1 MRFGIQL
8 YGVDKKSKEYPEDFF
23 GFLSESGYRTV
34 EPCILLRDHGA
45 FSGKGWTEE
54 DMSRYMPIL
63 KNAGLEVLSCHVL
76 TKEPEAV
83 TEEMAVLAVRYGIRQ
98 FVWNC
103 PDTVEEQA
111 FKKFAGI
118 CMAAADRLKECKA
131 QLLLHNGAKEIAENI
146 NGKPAYEWLL
156 EECGGK
162 VGAQPDVGWIF
173 AGGTEPEA
181 FLWRNAE
188 YIKSIHYKDFK
199 KDINTGMFYETA
211 IGRGEV
217 DIKSCFQFA
226 RAMEIPQFADQDSSR
241 EDITKD
247 IKETAVFLSG
257 LTQYRENSRSIL
269 CILDTLTGEVQK
281 VHEYDKVIEAPNW
294 LSDGDTILY
303 NSEGRIWRY
312 SISGDTET
320 MIDTGI
326 CNNCN
331 NDHVLSP
338 DEKYI
343 AVSHSTEESGLSR
356 IYRVPLDGGGAALIT
371 PEAPSYLHGWSPDGE
386 ELAYCAFRKIKGK
399 NEVDIYVIPA
409 GGGEEIRLTSNAGFN
424 DGPEYSPDGRYIWFN
439 STRTGLMQI
448 WRMRRD
454 GSEQT
459 QMTFEEQNNWFG
471 HISPDG
477 RKVINL
483 SYGKDALDANE
494 HLPNMNVELWIMDE
508 EGKNRKK
515 IMTFFGG
522 QGSIN
527 VNSWSKDSRHAA
539 FVMYELIHK

>member
-1 MRFGIQL
+1 MRFGVQL
-8 YGVDKKSKEYPEDFF
+8 YGADKNSKENPEGFF
-23 GFLSESGYRTV
+23 RFLSDSGYRTV
-34 EPCILLRDHGA
+34 EPCILLKDHGA
-45 FSGKGWTEE
+45 FGGKGWTENQ
-54 DMSRYMPIL
+54 MSHYMPIL

-83 TEEMAVLAVRYGIRQ
+83 VEEMASLADKYGIRQ

-103 PDTVEEQA
+103 PDTIEEQSC
-111 FKKFAGI
+111 KKFAGFCI
-118 CMAAADRLKECKA
+118 AAADRLKECKA
-131 QLLLHNGAKEIAENI
+131 ELLLHNGAKDIAEHI
-146 NGKPAYEWLL
+146 NGKSAYEWLL
-156 EECGGK
+156 EECQGK

-181 FLWRNAE
+181 FLWRNAD

-199 KDINTGMFYETA
+199 RAADTGILYETSVGCGD
-211 IGRGEV
+211 I

-226 RAMEIPQFADQDSSR
+226 RAMEIPQFADQDSSINDIT
-241 EDITKD
+241 EDIKH
-247 IKETAVFLSG
+247 TAAFLSG
-257 LTQYRENSRSIL
+257 LIQFRENSRSIL
-269 CILDTLTGEVQK
+269 CILDTLTGGVK
-281 VHEYDKVIEAPNW
+281 KIHEYDRVIEAPNW

-312 SISGDTET
+312 SISEDRE
-320 MIDTGI
+320 MVIDTGI
-326 CNNCN
+326 CDNCN

-343 AVSHSTEESGLSR
+343 AVSHSTRESGLSR
-356 IYRVPLDGGGAALIT
+356 IYKVPLEGGDAVLVT
-371 PEAPSYLHGWSPDGE
+371 PEAPSYLHGWSPDGK
-386 ELAYCAFRKIKGK
+386 ELAYCAFRTVNGK
-399 NEVDIYVIPA
+399 EEVDVYVIPA
-409 GGGEEIRLTSNAGFN
+409 GGGKEERLTKKAGFN
-424 DGPEYSPDGRYIWFN
+424 DGPEYSPDGKYIWFN

-448 WRMRRD
+448 WRMGRD

-477 RKVINL
+477 GKVINL

-494 HLPNMNVELWIMDE
+494 HLPNMDVELWIMDAD
-508 EGKNRKK
+508 GQNRKK
-515 IMTFFGG
+515 ILKFFGG

-527 VNSWSKDSRHAA
+527 VNSWSKDSRHVA